1 MAKSSSKPSMV
12 ELMEREFDLRLRM
25 EQLSLESS
33 DENAEEQARV
43 GRLYAQAKAD
53 LDDARKAL
61 LVSA

>member
-1 MAKSSSKPSMV
+1 MV

-33 DENAEEQARV
+33 DENTEEQARV

-61 LVSA
+61 LVNA